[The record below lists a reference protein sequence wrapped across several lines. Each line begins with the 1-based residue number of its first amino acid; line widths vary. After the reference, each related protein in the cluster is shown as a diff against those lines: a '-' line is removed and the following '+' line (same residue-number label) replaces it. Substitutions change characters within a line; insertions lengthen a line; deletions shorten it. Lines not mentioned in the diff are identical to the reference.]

1 METFIIITICF
12 LSVPIIAL
20 GSLVMAEICR
30 FLYIYLKIKIKK

>member
-12 LSVPIIAL
+12 LMAL
-20 GSLVMAEICR
+20 GFLVMAEICR